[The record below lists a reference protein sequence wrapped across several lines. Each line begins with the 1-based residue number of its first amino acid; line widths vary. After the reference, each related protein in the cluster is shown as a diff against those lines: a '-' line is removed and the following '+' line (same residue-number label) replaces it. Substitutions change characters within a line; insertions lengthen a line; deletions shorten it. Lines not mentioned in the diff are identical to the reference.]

1 MKEGDIVVIGPN
13 ISIGE
18 GPIGFIGTIEHYSG
32 PNFWQLTPCSCT
44 TVLYGRSLIKLSKLP
59 MQLQYLGGLNRLRLN
74 SWGLFLRNRDAK
86 DYYATKVS
94 RPAFHTKQLCKLLS
108 SYE

>member
-32 PNFWQLTPCSCT
+32 SNFWKLTPCSHT
-44 TVLYGRSLIKLSKLP
+44 SHIYGGSLVKLPKLP
-59 MQLQYLGGLNRLRLN
+59 MQLQYIGGLNKLRLN
-74 SWGLFLRNRDAK
+74 SWGLFLRNNGVK
-86 DYYATKVS
+86 DYYATKLS
-94 RPAFHTKQLCKLLS
+94 RPVFHTKQLCKLLS
-108 SYE
+108 L